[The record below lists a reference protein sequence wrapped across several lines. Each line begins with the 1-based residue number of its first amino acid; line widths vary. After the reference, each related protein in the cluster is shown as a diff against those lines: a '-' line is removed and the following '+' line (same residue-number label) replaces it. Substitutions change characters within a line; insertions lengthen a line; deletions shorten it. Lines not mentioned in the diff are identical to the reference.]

1 MSNVPAGALLSDDG
15 HYWWD
20 GHQWQL
26 VAGEGGA
33 ATTGD
38 GWTAAGSLAAPVELT
53 DEQRREYLEEPFVTI
68 VSVVREVVDVP
79 PIQEHEHG
87 EATA

>member
-1 MSNVPAGALLSDDG
+1 MSNVPAGVLLSDDG

-20 GHQWQL
+20 GNQWQL
-26 VAGEGGA
+26 VAGEGAA

-38 GWTAAGSLAAPVELT
+38 GRTAAEPPATPVELT
-53 DEQRREYLEEPFVTI
+53 DEQRRQYLEEPIVTFVP
-68 VSVVREVVDVP
+68 VVHEVVDVP